1 MDALNSAV
9 LLFIVGTSMCCVYVG
24 SFALAKKL
32 NDLFEAD
39 DLRDEEIK
47 QISKA
52 MIVRSITD
60 A

>member
-1 MDALNSAV
+1 
-9 LLFIVGTSMCCVYVG
+9 MCCVYVG